1 MIIKSCSV
9 CSGERMMNRKHTII
23 GALTCFLLF
32 SSLLSCAPSPS
43 RVEYGAQKKQQPT
56 VTTAILEKQI
66 HILINNERRNRGLS
80 RLAWDDALNSIA
92 RKHSRDMAKRN
103 YFAHL
108 SPEGRDFLFR
118 YKQEGY
124 SCGIRVKNTV
134 HLGAENIAL
143 NNLYDSITTVSGK
156 VYHDW
161 NSQEKIAE
169 TTVEGWMKSTGHRKN
184 ILTPYWRHEGIGV
197 FIAPDDKVYIT
208 QNFC

>member
-1 MIIKSCSV
+1 
-9 CSGERMMNRKHTII
+9 MMNRKHTII
-23 GALTCFLLF
+23 SALTCLLLF

-43 RVEYGAQKKQQPT
+43 RVGYGGLKKQQPK
-56 VTTAILEKQI
+56 VTIAILEKQI

-80 RLAWDDALNSIA
+80 RLAWDDALNAIA

-108 SPEGRDFLFR
+108 SPEGRDFIFR

-124 SCGIRVKNTV
+124 SCGIRVNLTV

-143 NNLYDSITTVSGK
+143 NNLYDSITTVNGI
-156 VYHDW
+156 VYHEW

-184 ILTPYWRHEGIGV
+184 ILTPHWLHEGIGV

>member
-1 MIIKSCSV
+1 
-9 CSGERMMNRKHTII
+9 MMNRKHTII
-23 GALTCFLLF
+23 SALTCFMLF

-43 RVEYGAQKKQQPT
+43 RVEYGALKKQQPT
-56 VTTAILEKQI
+56 VTIAILEKQI

-124 SCGIRVKNTV
+124 SCGIRFSSTV

-143 NNLYDSITTVSGK
+143 NNLYDSITTVNGK
-156 VYHDW
+156 VYHEW

-184 ILTPYWRHEGIGV
+184 ILTPHWRHEGIGV